1 MNLIEKLQCR
11 TENTYKPFEYAALH
25 LGMHDECIANL
36 EYGKFAIY
44 WDVYLD
50 GQITSIH
57 KPTNMEHEDI
67 LKDKELVKLIRDTER
82 DGQELG
88 EVYKWVQKPMISPVF
103 CNNEGDYSTTSHNWR
118 PDYLRSAFWCKI
130 QSIKMMKDAFKNLPL
145 YQVDRLTE
153 DDLRFIEELKCIHGV
168 SISLSEDVVSSE
180 LKKEAFK
187 EELVQKVFLRD
198 GIYDSLKYIDC
209 EISDGVC
216 NVIWEATT
224 EGVSNKVEEWILSD
238 YKRAGD
244 TF

>member
-1 MNLIEKLQCR
+1 MHLIEQLQCR
-11 TENTYKPFEYAALH
+11 TENTYKPFEYTALH

-57 KPTNMEHEDI
+57 NPTNMEHVDI
-67 LKDKELVKLIRDTER
+67 LKDKELVKLIRETEKN
-82 DGQELG
+82 GQELG
-88 EVYKWVQKPMISPVF
+88 GIYNWVQKPMISPVF
-103 CNNEGDYSTTSHNWR
+103 CNNEGNYSSSSQHWR

-130 QSIKMMKDAFKNLPL
+130 QSIKMMKDAFATLPL
-145 YQVDRLTE
+145 YQKDRLTE
-153 DDLRFIEELKCIHGV
+153 DDLRFIEALKCIHGV
-168 SISLSEDVVSSE
+168 SILLNDEVMSNDSN
-180 LKKEAFK
+180 KEAFK
-187 EELVQKVFLRD
+187 EELARKVFLKD
-198 GIYDSLKYIDC
+198 GIFDSLKYIDC

-224 EGVSNKVEEWILSD
+224 ESTSNKVEEWILSD